1 MMPASRAEKLFNAES
16 SPTARGARSMADFE
30 SSPEAMAIVAPALEA
45 SAIPPPLAQFPR
57 AFHGE
62 LALVLVVS
70 GLAEDTAAFGFTSP
84 VGAEVLRKFCM
95 AAGLA
100 PAELGNRRRQANPRV
115 DWGYAVVQ
123 WTATAA
129 PLGDSAPEDQRALLD
144 AVAASNAGTRGFVV
158 YQAIASAPLAE
169 PVPFGEGAPKLESA
183 PAAVAQ

>member
-1 MMPASRAEKLFNAES
+1 MTTASRAEKLFQAES

-30 SSPEAMAIVAPALEA
+30 SSPEAMAIAAPALEA
-45 SAIPPPLAQFPR
+45 SATPPPLAQFPR

-62 LALVLVVS
+62 PALVLVWS

-84 VGAEVLRKFCM
+84 VCAEVLRKSRM

-100 PAELGNRRRQANPRV
+100 PAELGNRRRQANPRGGCV
-115 DWGYAVVQ
+115 AWGYAVVQ

-158 YQAIASAPLAE
+158 Y
-169 PVPFGEGAPKLESA
+169 
-183 PAAVAQ
+183 